1 MIFMWKQLNM
11 KKIVKLT
18 ESDLARIIKRVI
30 KEGGEGEVLTCLMT
44 ATGMGLPELIKL
56 APCLQLQQDPTNTT
70 NIEACVSAVI
80 PVATAKILET
90 VNIFDPVG
98 SAKKLAD
105 LGTKCMAC
113 AGNVS
118 PVMNTMES
126 RKRR

>member
-1 MIFMWKQLNM
+1 MIFIWKQLNM

-118 PVMNTMES
+118 PVMNTM
-126 RKRR
+126 

>member
-1 MIFMWKQLNM
+1 MRKTIR
-11 KKIVKLT
+11 LT
-18 ESDLARIIKRVI
+18 EADLSRLIRRII

-126 RKRR
+126 RRRR

>member
-1 MIFMWKQLNM
+1 MRKTIR
-11 KKIVKLT
+11 LT
-18 ESDLARIIKRVI
+18 EADLSRLIRRIIK
-30 KEGGEGEVLTCLMT
+30 ENPNDVLTCLMT

-90 VNIFDPVG
+90 INIFDPMG
-98 SAKKLAD
+98 SGKKLAD
-105 LGTKCMAC
+105 LTTKCMAC

-118 PVMNTMES
+118 PVMNEN
-126 RKRR
+126 KRRINRR

>member
-1 MIFMWKQLNM
+1 MIFIWKQLNM